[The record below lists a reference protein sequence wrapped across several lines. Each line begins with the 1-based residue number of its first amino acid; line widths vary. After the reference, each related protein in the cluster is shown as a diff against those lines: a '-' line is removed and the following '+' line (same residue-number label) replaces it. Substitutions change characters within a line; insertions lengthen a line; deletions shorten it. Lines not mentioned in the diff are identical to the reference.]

1 MYVAGMAQ
9 PLREPTYFLLAAL
22 LDGPAHGYAIA
33 EAAGELS
40 GGRVRLTAGT
50 LYGAL
55 DRLVREQLVEQ
66 RGDEVVAGRRRRY
79 YALTDDGR
87 ARLLEEAERLRSAA
101 AVVEA
106 RTAPTAR
113 LRGVE
118 A

>member
-1 MYVAGMAQ
+1 MYVAGVPQ

-22 LDGPAHGYAIA
+22 LDGPSHGYAIA

-55 DRLVREQLVEQ
+55 DRLVREQLVEA

-79 YALTDDGR
+79 YALTGDGQ
-87 ARLLEEAERLRSAA
+87 ARLREEAERLRSAA

-106 RTAPTAR
+106 RAR
-113 LRGVE
+113 PAVRARGAE